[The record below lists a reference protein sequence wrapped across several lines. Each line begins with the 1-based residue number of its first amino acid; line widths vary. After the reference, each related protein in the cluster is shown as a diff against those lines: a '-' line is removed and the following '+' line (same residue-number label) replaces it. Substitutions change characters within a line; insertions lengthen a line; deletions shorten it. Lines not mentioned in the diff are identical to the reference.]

1 MHEITM
7 KKGIVSA
14 LQLDEPVDRGKLV
27 RSTHLYHKIVASM
40 EVDAE
45 MDGESRTELDS
56 HANMPVVGR
65 EALIVEQSGKTLEVS
80 PFTPDYK
87 PIKVE
92 VVNAIVQYDSP
103 LDGKEYMLVIQNALH
118 VPSMCNNLIPPFIMW
133 ENGITVNEC
142 AKIHCEDPTRED
154 HAIIFKGYDLHIPL
168 QLHGIFSY
176 FVTRKLDTELSM
188 GVHEPLN
195 CATEIYTLTPTR
207 WNPHTDAYA
216 MNEESIVDWEGNIKD
231 RSHHDVKIVLNE
243 IGDEYQNQYKISS
256 IEVQY
261 VDEIL
266 KIQSQQNNN
275 NNMFQTNEL
284 STISL
289 ILCPH
294 LLTLMIEARTN
305 LGSDAINI
313 GAMNCYDG
321 DYLDNGDDTTM
332 ENETPMMM
340 GMIQEAMNELQS
352 EEELGA
358 FLRPVSMGGG
368 GGGGVGNYPTWYT
381 PS

>member
-1 MHEITM
+1 
-7 KKGIVSA
+7 
-14 LQLDEPVDRGKLV
+14 
-27 RSTHLYHKIVASM
+27 M

-45 MDGESRTELDS
+45 MDGESHTELDS
-56 HANMPVVGR
+56 HANMPVAGR
-65 EALIVEQSGKTLEVS
+65 EALIVEQSGKTVEVN
-80 PFTPDYK
+80 PFTPDSK

-133 ENGITVNEC
+133 ESGITVNEC

-176 FVTRKLDTELSM
+176 FVTRKLDAESFM
-188 GVHEPLN
+188 GAHEPLN

-231 RSHHDVKIVLNE
+231 RSHHDVKIVLDE

-266 KIQSQQNNN
+266 KIRSQQNNN

-284 STISL
+284 STISS

-294 LLTLMIEARTN
+294 
-305 LGSDAINI
+305 
-313 GAMNCYDG
+313 
-321 DYLDNGDDTTM
+321 YL
-332 ENETPMMM
+332 P
-340 GMIQEAMNELQS
+340 
-352 EEELGA
+352 
-358 FLRPVSMGGG
+358 
-368 GGGGVGNYPTWYT
+368 
-381 PS
+381 